1 MPNVIIKSDERARF
15 EAEIL
20 LSNRSDG
27 RNPEH
32 RDAAE
37 VIAAR
42 TSEAMRELNRQ
53 EEMSK

>member
-1 MPNVIIKSDERARF
+1 MSNVIIKSDERARF

-53 EEMSK
+53 FCK